1 MFKNT
6 PSSLGTHVRLVHG
19 DLPEGL
25 QGFSTKKDAETY
37 ITEQGGTPIRRP
49 RKVCVCCVCV
59 CVVCVWGGEGEPWRP
74 AAPARNFPRSLAAQH
89 PHAAPHPAT
98 HTHTHTRRTHPKIYF
113 TTREHAPLYAAA
125 MARSP
130 SVFKCQKY
138 HKSRRTFGGHEFCY
152 TGPRTT

>member
-74 AAPARNFPRSLAAQH
+74 AAPALQQKNIIKQPD
-89 PHAAPHPAT
+89 
-98 HTHTHTRRTHPKIYF
+98 
-113 TTREHAPLYAAA
+113 HAPSLSL
-125 MARSP
+125 SP
-130 SVFKCQKY
+130 SLHTQSY
-138 HKSRRTFGGHEFCY
+138 
-152 TGPRTT
+152 